1 MSTLSVNNITTQTG
15 DTITV
20 PSGKVLASPGLP
32 IQTVLG
38 QDETGTS
45 MGNAGVAVRFMN
57 VPITTKVA
65 NSTFLI
71 RFSSAV
77 YSAVNAGQYDV
88 DLAAAMGFKT
98 GTASTVAT
106 DYIAIS
112 TYSPTRETITFAD
125 SADRAFFAMDA
136 FPVNASYNKY
146 IPVCSLYNEDTFSP
160 NQPAGTVINVACF
173 IKVDGNPAG
182 GAYINIGAS
191 ISGMADSGMVST
203 LTVTEF
209 AP

>member
-20 PSGKVLASPGLP
+20 PSGKIFVSPGLP

-45 MGNAGVAVRFMN
+45 MGNAGIAVRFMN

-71 RFSSAV
+71 RFSSAI
-77 YSAVNAGQYDV
+77 YSAQQNTGQYDV

-98 GTASTVAT
+98 GTASTTST
-106 DYIAIS
+106 DYTAIS
-112 TYSPTRETITFAD
+112 TYSPTRETITFAGNV
-125 SADRAFFAMDA
+125 DRAFFAFDA
-136 FPVNASYNKY
+136 FPVNAGYNKY
-146 IPVCSLYNEDTFSP
+146 VPVCSLYNEDTFSP
-160 NQPAGTVINVACF
+160 NQTAGTIINVACF
-173 IKVDGNPAG
+173 VKATETGRLGVGVG
-182 GAYINIGAS
+182 ING
-191 ISGMADSGMVST
+191 ISDYGTVST

>member
-15 DTITV
+15 NTITV

-38 QDETGTS
+38 QDETGMS
-45 MGNAGVAVRFMN
+45 VNASNVGLRFMN

-71 RFSSAV
+71 RFHAAA
-77 YSAVNAGQYDV
+77 YSHQSTAGSYDV
-88 DLAAAMGFKT
+88 DMCAAMAFKT
-98 GTASTVAT
+98 GTASTTST
-106 DYIAIS
+106 DYTAIT
-112 TYSPTRETITFAD
+112 TYSPTRENITFAN
-125 SADRAFFAMDA
+125 STTAAFFATDTLGFNPNYA
-136 FPVNASYNKY
+136 AYHP
-146 IPVCSLYNEDTFSP
+146 ITTLYNEDTFAP

-173 IKVDGNPAG
+173 VRVNGHPYWRIGSSPN
-182 GAYINIGAS
+182 GA
-191 ISGMADSGMVST
+191 ADTGTVSS
-203 LTVTEF
+203 LTITEL

>member
-1 MSTLSVNNITTQTG
+1 MSTLSVNNITTQNG
-15 DTITV
+15 DTITI

-32 IQTVLG
+32 IQTVFG

-45 MGNAGVAVRFMN
+45 MGNAGAAVRFMN

-77 YSAVNAGQYDV
+77 YPAQTATGYDV
-88 DLAAAMGFKT
+88 DFAAAMGFKT
-98 GTASTVAT
+98 GTASTTAT
-106 DYIAIS
+106 DYTAIS
-112 TYSPTRETITFAD
+112 TYSPTRETITFAG
-125 SADRAFFAMDA
+125 SVNRAFYASDA
-136 FPVNASYNKY
+136 
-146 IPVCSLYNEDTFSP
+146 IPVYNGYDTYVPVTTLYNEDTFAP

-173 IKVDGNPAG
+173 MKVDGNPVG

-191 ISGMADSGMVST
+191 ISGMADSGMVSS
-203 LTVTEF
+203 LSITEF

>member
-1 MSTLSVNNITTQTG
+1 MSTLSVNNITSQNG

-20 PSGKVLASPGLP
+20 PSGKVFASPGLP

-38 QDETGTS
+38 QDETGLVIDS
-45 MGNAGVAVRFMN
+45 SGVGVRFMN

-71 RFSSAV
+71 RFHAAA
-77 YSAVNAGQYDV
+77 YSAQSAAGSYDV
-88 DLAAAMGFKT
+88 DFCAAMAFKT
-98 GTASTVAT
+98 GTASTTST
-106 DYIAIS
+106 DYTAITTYIPNRESIAFANS
-112 TYSPTRETITFAD
+112 TNA
-125 SADRAFFAMDA
+125 AFFSTDA
-136 FPVNASYNKY
+136 LGFDPNYAGYVP
-146 IPVCSLYNEDTFSP
+146 IVTLYNEDTFAP

-173 IKVDGNPAG
+173 VRADGHP
-182 GAYINIGAS
+182 YWRIGS
-191 ISGMADSGMVST
+191 VHTLGSADSGTVST